1 MARSVF
7 ENAGNPNDQTAQI
20 VLGLEQISSALRNL
34 LWQQANEHGLSPLQ
48 VQVLLFVYFRE
59 QEPVTMTLLAG
70 QFKLSKATMSIA
82 IKSMEQKRFITR
94 KKAEADSRS
103 YILLLTD
110 WGKDIAHI
118 AGFYLEPVRKI
129 VSSIAVAEKE
139 ILLKNINGIIGKLQ
153 VGS

>member
-7 ENAGNPNDQTAQI
+7 ESAGNPNDQTAQI
-20 VLGLEQISSALRNL
+20 VLGLEQISSALRAL
-34 LWQQANEHGLSPLQ
+34 LWQQAKEHDLSPLQ
-48 VQVLLFVYFRE
+48 VQVLLFIYFRGE
-59 QEPVTMTLLAG
+59 EPVTMSLLAE

-82 IKSMEQKRFITR
+82 IKSMEQKRFINKR
-94 KKAEADSRS
+94 KAEADSRS

-129 VSSIAVAEKE
+129 VSSIAVSEKE
-139 ILLKNINGIIGKLQ
+139 ILLKNITGIIGKLHT
-153 VGS
+153 GS